1 MKIHEYQ
8 AKEIFRKYGIPVPL
22 GEMVE
27 TAEQAKEIAQ
37 KIGKPVMIKAQVH
50 VGGRGKA
57 GGIKSAQNAEEAYE
71 KAKNILGMD
80 IKGLKVKKVL
90 VTESKEI
97 SSEAYI
103 GIIVDRRT
111 KKPVIMVSP
120 AGGIDIEEVAKNTP
134 EKIFKLEVDP
144 LLGLQA
150 YQARNLAFKLY
161 ANPKTSNQAIP
172 VIMKLYWAFWDEDC
186 SLAEINPFITTP
198 EGEVWALDA
207 KINIDDNGLERHPE
221 IEAMRDLDSE
231 EQGENEARKMGL
243 SFVKLDG
250 NIGCVVNGAGL
261 AMATMDL
268 VKHFGADPANFLDI
282 GGSSNPE
289 KVMTAMRIITR
300 DQNVKAILFNIF
312 GGITRCDD
320 VANGIVAALKEFKPK
335 VPIVVRLT
343 GTNEDKA
350 REILKQVGLSATS
363 SMEEVVRKA
372 IELSNVTQLQMFEGC
387 DAPTE
392 K

>member
-8 AKEIFRKYGIPVPL
+8 AKEIFLKYRIPVPA
-22 GEMVE
+22 GEVA
-27 TAEQAKEIAQ
+27 TTPEQAQEITQ
-37 KIGKPVMIKAQVH
+37 RIGKPVMVKAQVH

-57 GGIKSAQNAEEAYE
+57 GGIKSAENPEEAYQ
-71 KAKNILGMD
+71 KANDILGMD

-90 VTESKEI
+90 VTESKDI

-103 GIIVDRRT
+103 GVIVDRKT
-111 KKPVIMVSP
+111 KKAVIMVSP

-134 EKIFKLEVDP
+134 EKIFKTEVDP
-144 LLGLQA
+144 LLGLQI
-150 YQARNLAFKLY
+150 YQARDLAYKLY
-161 ANPKTSNQAIP
+161 SNSKIANQTVP
-172 VIMKLYWAFWDEDC
+172 VIMKLYKAFWENDC

-221 IEAMRDLDSE
+221 IENMRDLDSE
-231 EQGENEARKMGL
+231 EPGEKEARQEGL

-268 VKHFGADPANFLDI
+268 VKHFGAEPANFLDI
-282 GGSSNPE
+282 GGSSSPE
-289 KVMTAMRIITR
+289 KVITAMRIITK
-300 DQNVKAILFNIF
+300 DPNVKAILFNIF

-320 VANGIVAALKEFKPK
+320 VATGIVGAVKEFKPK

-350 REILKQVGLSATS
+350 KKILEEVNLAATS
-363 SMEEVVRKA
+363 SMEEVVKKA
-372 IELSNVTQLQMFEGC
+372 IEKSKVTQLQMFEG
-387 DAPTE
+387 
-392 K
+392 